1 MIKKIQILID
11 NSKSWMNNYA
21 KDFVQELKEYG
32 YFCSLIDDHKKVL
45 SGDLLIILSCENI
58 FKRLNLNKFNIVV
71 HESDL
76 PIGRGWSPLT
86 HQILEGKNQITVTL
100 FEASETVDNGPYYL
114 KKKISFKGNEL
125 VNEIRK
131 KQAEITFNLIKEFLK
146 RYPKIKKKPMIGKGT
161 YYKRRL
167 PEDSE
172 IDIEKSIK
180 KNFNLLRVVDNEK
193 YPAFF
198 YYKGKKFIIKI
209 YN

>member
-32 YFCSLIDDHKKVL
+32 YFCSLIGDHKKVL

-114 KKKISFKGNEL
+114 KKK
-125 VNEIRK
+125 
-131 KQAEITFNLIKEFLK
+131 
-146 RYPKIKKKPMIGKGT
+146 Y
-161 YYKRRL
+161 
-167 PEDSE
+167 
-172 IDIEKSIK
+172 
-180 KNFNLLRVVDNEK
+180 LLRGTN
-193 YPAFF
+193 
-198 YYKGKKFIIKI
+198 
-209 YN
+209 